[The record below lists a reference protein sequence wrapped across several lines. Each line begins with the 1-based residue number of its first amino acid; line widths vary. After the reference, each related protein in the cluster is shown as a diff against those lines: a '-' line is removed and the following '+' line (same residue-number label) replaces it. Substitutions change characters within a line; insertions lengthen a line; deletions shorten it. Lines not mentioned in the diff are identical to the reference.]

1 MKESNQNQLLATKT
15 VKLKT
20 NNSII
25 RYAEL
30 GDKSNPTIILLHGV
44 PENLQAWYAVA
55 PMLSHNYHVIAL
67 DWPGFGGSEPFKSTD
82 DYNSQKFADIVIDFT
97 DTVKVKQSIILASD
111 IALLPT
117 FLIGLQKPEL
127 VSKLIVMDGIPFPR
141 KQYSSW
147 ELNSFTK
154 KGSIISKAL
163 VRWFP
168 SISSKIVYIKGFH
181 KGHSIPKE
189 VRKEFLDDGKREYTM
204 DAFLSY
210 FQNFHIGQT
219 YFEQVAHKLKTPVL
233 VVWGK
238 YDRFINIKLAHEIV
252 EKLPNA
258 RLEIID
264 KSGHY
269 VHMDKPRELVEAVT
283 KFLSEEPKKA
293 KKQLMI

>member
-1 MKESNQNQLLATKT
+1 MKQSYNSQLLVTKT
-15 VKLKT
+15 IKLKK
-20 NNSII
+20 NNNLI
-25 RYAEL
+25 RFAEL
-30 GDKSNPTIILLHGV
+30 GHKSKPTVLLLHGV

-67 DWPGFGGSEPFKSTD
+67 DWPGFGGSESFKSTE
-82 DYNSQKFADIVIDFT
+82 DYNSQKFADIVIDFM
-97 DTVKVKQSIILASD
+97 DTINVKQPIILASD

-117 FLIGLQKPEL
+117 LLIGLERPEL

-189 VRKEFLDDGKREYTM
+189 VRKEFLDDGKREHTM

-219 YFEQVAHKLKTPVL
+219 YFEQVAHKLEIPVL

-238 YDRFINIKLAHEIV
+238 YDRFINIKLAYEIV
-252 EKLPNA
+252 EKLPNSQ
-258 RLEIID
+258 LEIID

-269 VHMDKPRELVEAVT
+269 VHMDKPYELVEVVT
-283 KFLSEEPKKA
+283 KFISNHNTSIK
-293 KKQLMI
+293 

>member
-1 MKESNQNQLLATKT
+1 MKHNTTKQNRLLDTKK
-15 VKLKT
+15 VYLNKFNINL
-20 NNSII
+20 

-30 GDKSNPTIILLHGV
+30 GDVKNPPIILLHGV
-44 PENLQAWYAVA
+44 PENLHAWYAVA
-55 PMLSHNYHVIAL
+55 PRLANNYHVIAL
-67 DWPGFGGSEPFKSTD
+67 DWPGFGESEPFKSTN
-82 DYNSQKFADIVIDFT
+82 DYNSQKFADIVIDFI

-111 IALLPT
+111 IALLPA

-141 KQYSSW
+141 KQYTSW
-147 ELNSFTK
+147 ELKSFTRK
-154 KGSIISKAL
+154 NSIIGKAL
-163 VRWFP
+163 VKWFP
-168 SISSKIVYIKGFH
+168 GISAKIGYTKGFY

-189 VRKEFLDDGKREYTM
+189 VLNEFVKDGKREYTQ

-219 YFEQVAHKLKTPVL
+219 YFEPVAHNLKTPVL

-258 RLEIID
+258 KLEIID
-264 KSGHY
+264 EAGHY
-269 VHMDKPRELVEAVT
+269 VHMDKPEAGPVVR
-283 KFLSEEPKKA
+283 F
-293 KKQLMI
+293 

>member
-1 MKESNQNQLLATKT
+1 
-15 VKLKT
+15 
-20 NNSII
+20 
-25 RYAEL
+25 
-30 GDKSNPTIILLHGV
+30 
-44 PENLQAWYAVA
+44 
-55 PMLSHNYHVIAL
+55 MLSQNYHVMAL
-67 DWPGFGGSEPFKSTD
+67 DWPGFGGSEPFKSTN
-82 DYNSQKFADIVIDFT
+82 DYNSQKFADIVIDFI
-97 DTVKVKQSIILASD
+97 DTVNVKQSIILASD
-111 IALLPT
+111 IALLPA

-141 KQYSSW
+141 KQYVSW

-168 SISSKIVYIKGFH
+168 SISSKIVYIKGFY

-189 VRKEFLDDGKREYTM
+189 VRKEFLDDGKREHTM

-219 YFEQVAHKLKTPVL
+219 YFEPVAHKLQTPVL

-238 YDRFINIKLAHEIV
+238 YDRFINVKLAHEIV

-258 RLEIID
+258 KLEIID

-269 VHMDKPRELVEAVT
+269 VHMDKPDALVKVVT
-283 KFLSEEPKKA
+283 RFIEVN
-293 KKQLMI
+293 Q

>member
-1 MKESNQNQLLATKT
+1 MKTDNLIKTDQLLVTKT
-15 VKLKT
+15 VKLKK

-25 RYAEL
+25 RFAEL
-30 GDKSNPTIILLHGV
+30 GNKSKPTIILLHGV

-55 PMLSHNYHVIAL
+55 PLLSQNYHVMAL
-67 DWPGFGGSEPFKSTD
+67 DWPGFGGSEPFKSTN
-82 DYNSQKFADIVIDFT
+82 DYNSQKFADIVIDFI

-111 IALLPT
+111 IALLPA

-141 KQYSSW
+141 KQYVSW

-154 KGSIISKAL
+154 KGSVISKAL

-189 VRKEFLDDGKREYTM
+189 VRKEFLDDGKREHTM

-219 YFEQVAHKLKTPVL
+219 YFEPVAHNLQTPVL

-238 YDRFINIKLAHEIV
+238 YDRFINVKLAHEIV

-258 RLEIID
+258 ELEIID

-269 VHMDKPRELVEAVT
+269 VHMDKPDALVKVVT
-283 KFLSEEPKKA
+283 RFIEVN
-293 KKQLMI
+293 Q